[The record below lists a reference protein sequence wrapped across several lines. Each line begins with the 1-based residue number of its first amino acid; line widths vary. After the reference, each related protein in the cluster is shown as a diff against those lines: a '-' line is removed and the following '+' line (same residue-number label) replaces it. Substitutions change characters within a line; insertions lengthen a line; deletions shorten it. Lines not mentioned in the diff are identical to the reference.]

1 MTSDGALEAT
11 IAALPVPMNDIQ
23 PTHHVANNV
32 HISRTIEGATQIVL
46 VDTTPPTQGLNLKHA
61 NLQVDQ
67 AFDGPNDQVFER
79 CLVLEFDNGVDAYAI
94 SKVAE
99 HLTRG
104 DDDAPKTGNDLL
116 ESIEVFRNLVDSD
129 TIGWGFTR
137 IVSLWGELA
146 TLERLLSYADTPIKQ
161 LRCVEAWQAYAIHCL
176 DFSLPGLP
184 TSLDVKATT
193 QQTRSHEISSVDQLV
208 MTNTPC
214 IYLASWMI
222 RPVGQGEG
230 WSVMDIVQRL
240 RANLAAEALEL
251 FEGCLTTMELDEV
264 ACSNDWFMER
274 HNRPLRLF
282 QASDVPG
289 VDQFTPLPEGVPSLS
304 WPVILT
310 EQGVS
315 GDELDI
321 LFTNLLAEYD
331 EVDDDG
337 E

>member
-1 MTSDGALEAT
+1 
-11 IAALPVPMNDIQ
+11 
-23 PTHHVANNV
+23 
-32 HISRTIEGATQIVL
+32 
-46 VDTTPPTQGLNLKHA
+46 
-61 NLQVDQ
+61 
-67 AFDGPNDQVFER
+67 
-79 CLVLEFDNGVDAYAI
+79 
-94 SKVAE
+94 
-99 HLTRG
+99 
-104 DDDAPKTGNDLL
+104 
-116 ESIEVFRNLVDSD
+116 
-129 TIGWGFTR
+129 
-137 IVSLWGELA
+137 
-146 TLERLLSYADTPIKQ
+146 
-161 LRCVEAWQAYAIHCL
+161 
-176 DFSLPGLP
+176 
-184 TSLDVKATT
+184 
-193 QQTRSHEISSVDQLV
+193 
-208 MTNTPC
+208 
-214 IYLASWMI
+214 MI

-289 VDQFTPLPEGVPSLS
+289 VDQVTPLPEGVPSLS